1 MTTGEL
7 ATLEL
12 KATAV
17 CSEINLADIAGHFGI
32 NRKFRWEDTLV
43 LRSQALQGIL
53 KDPEN
58 KAVYLFHFGS
68 AVFVNCAYHEIM
80 DVLGYLRK
88 IEKNISLSNVKEYSD
103 DYKIEVIPEGE
114 PALNNDYMSVHQLEP
129 HHLEIVA
136 VILAKSVALEKI
148 EISIDQ
154 LLDEVE
160 DIVTYLNQG
169 KLSTSDQKL
178 AKLSARILGFK
189 FNTLSYIMLLDK
201 PDITWINENAE
212 TIFIELSAIFELEDR
227 YEKIRHKSDT
237 LLDITQ
243 VFATLTHAQ
252 RGNQLEWA
260 IIILIAFEIV
270 LSLYEMFFRH

>member
-7 ATLEL
+7 TTLEL

-53 KDPEN
+53 KEPEN
-58 KAVYLFHFGS
+58 KSVYLYHFGS

-80 DVLGYLRK
+80 DVLGYLQK
-88 IEKNISLSNVKEYSD
+88 KEKNISLFNVKEYSD
-103 DYKIEVIPEGE
+103 DYKVEVIPEGE

-129 HHLEIVA
+129 HHLEIAA

-148 EISIDQ
+148 EIAIDQ

-169 KLSTSDQKL
+169 KLSSSDQLL

-201 PDITWINENAE
+201 PDITWVNEEAE
-212 TIFIELSAIFELEDR
+212 TMFTELSAIFELEDR